1 MGEIVRFGVSM
12 DSTLVQLLDELVARN
27 NHDNRSEVIRTLVRD
42 AIVDDAALEK
52 NATVVGTL
60 TILYHHTTPI
70 PRVPIDRFTSL
81 EIIANMQFH
90 LKEEIV
96 AKVIIIRGSYTT
108 VEAWANEVLASSNLI
123 GKLTVVATDD
133 LLGELID

>member
-42 AIVDDAALEK
+42 AIVDDAAVEK
-52 NATVVGTL
+52 DGMVVGTL
-60 TILYHHTTPI
+60 TILYHHSTRI
-70 PRVPIDRFTSL
+70 PRVPIDRFSPL

-96 AKVIIIRGSYTT
+96 AKVMIIRGSYST
-108 VEAWANEVLASSNLI
+108 VEAWANEVLASSDLI